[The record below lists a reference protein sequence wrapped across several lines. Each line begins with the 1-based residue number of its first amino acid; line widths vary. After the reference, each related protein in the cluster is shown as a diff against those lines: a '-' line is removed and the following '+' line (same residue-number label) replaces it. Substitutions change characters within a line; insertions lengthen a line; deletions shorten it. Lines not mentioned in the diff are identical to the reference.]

1 MSDADGPLAHRAD
14 PAGLFKNLGKIRG
27 AEVAIEITGEVTKQD
42 VVSPCRLAILI
53 AAGADLD
60 RGWAIW
66 SCALIGQLIALRAP
80 WQWHDPAKLT
90 IVLR

>member
-1 MSDADGPLAHRAD
+1 VM
-14 PAGLFKNLGKIRG
+14 
-27 AEVAIEITGEVTKQD
+27 
-42 VVSPCRLAILI
+42 SPCRLAILI

-66 SCALIGQLIALRAP
+66 SCALIGELIALRAP
-80 WQWHDPAKLT
+80 WQWHNPAKLT